1 VLRMIATGR
10 LSGRMAKP
18 VVAALAGGDGA
29 SLAAVVER
37 ECGGAMVTDEGELRA
52 LCEVVV
58 GEMTEQVV
66 AYRAGKSR
74 LMGLFVGQVS
84 ERSPSSLSATYAESE
99 GIEITRDW
107 LSHSLSNALR
117 RAGGRTNVN
126 VTPPWLRPAEPLSG
140 VGWCGVR

>member
-1 VLRMIATGR
+1 MIAAGR

-52 LCEVVV
+52 LCEAVVR
-58 GEMTEQVV
+58 EMTEQVE
-66 AYRAGKSR
+66 AYRAGKTR

-84 ERSPSSLSATYAESE
+84 DSVCLPPLRRTESE
-99 GIEITRDW
+99 
-107 LSHSLSNALR
+107 
-117 RAGGRTNVN
+117 
-126 VTPPWLRPAEPLSG
+126 
-140 VGWCGVR
+140 